1 MFVNMLWC
9 VHIMDMFIIIHAKK
23 HQSPVKRTKTNRNAT
38 ICSMSV
44 ILWNYVAFFDFMS
57 LYIVIKPTRILLRI
71 IYTHHRMPF
80 VSFASGAQQKFGTLC
95 TSPFPLCPCF
105 WRLLVNYI
113 VAICFMLT
121 LMYMNTRLT
130 KHNRNKRL
138 SSTHGFSSKTHT
150 GESFFPFTLEGFGWD
165 NCFFGDIDIHL
176 IQLYR

>member
-1 MFVNMLWC
+1 MCSHCGHVYY
-9 VHIMDMFIIIHAKK
+9 AKK
-23 HQSPVKRTKTNRNAT
+23 TSITSHKRRKTNRNAT

-57 LYIVIKPTRILLRI
+57 LYIVIRPTRIVLRI

-138 SSTHGFSSKTHT
+138 SSTHTGFLPNTHWRIFYPFHFT
-150 GESFFPFTLEGFGWD
+150 MIWMRQLFF
-165 NCFFGDIDIHL
+165 FFVCGVVDIDIHL
-176 IQLYR
+176 IQLYW

>member
-1 MFVNMLWC
+1 MCSHCGHVYY
-9 VHIMDMFIIIHAKK
+9 AKK
-23 HQSPVKRTKTNRNAT
+23 TSITSHKRRKTNRNAT

-57 LYIVIKPTRILLRI
+57 LYIVIRPTRILLRI

-138 SSTHGFSSKTHT
+138 SSTHTGFLPKHT
-150 GESFFPFTLEGFGWD
+150 LANLLSLSLYNDLDETTVFFLCVGL
-165 NCFFGDIDIHL
+165 L
-176 IQLYR
+176 I